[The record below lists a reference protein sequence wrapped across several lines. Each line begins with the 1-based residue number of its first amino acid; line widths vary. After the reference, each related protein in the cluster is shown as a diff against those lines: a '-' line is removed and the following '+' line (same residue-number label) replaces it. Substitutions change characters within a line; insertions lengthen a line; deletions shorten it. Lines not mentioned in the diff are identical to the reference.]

1 MRLAPLPKSSLFWLS
16 FPSLFLLSPWTTLNN
31 SSLSL
36 LFTPFKY
43 LWPMSQSLLV
53 RASGHAGRLVSFIF
67 PLKAV
72 SPSRIIYH
80 ICCSLMNTHQFF
92 NNLPHFFFVIH
103 TAQENPLCLSLLPQN
118 KMLMVVGRISA
129 YRKQSRSFQPTGI
142 FLCPGHR
149 IHLVCY
155 L

>member
-43 LWPMSQSLLV
+43 LWPMSQSLSV

-72 SPSRIIYH
+72 PPGLYIIFAALWWTPITFSI
-80 ICCSLMNTHQFF
+80 ICLI
-92 NNLPHFFFVIH
+92 FFVIH
-103 TAQENPLCLSLLPQN
+103 TAQENPLCLSLLAQN

-129 YRKQSRSFQPTGI
+129 YRKQSRSLQPTGI
-142 FLCPGHR
+142 FPCPGHR
-149 IHLVCY
+149 IHLVCC